1 MMTRTTSGDAAGL
14 RIRPARAEDAGEIA
28 RFFLIASDGLAAY
41 IWSGMAQPGEP
52 LAAVGARR
60 YARTATP
67 FSYENCLLAVRGD
80 AVLGMG
86 HAFPMPPRAAGEV
99 EDDPV
104 LAPYAA
110 LEDPG
115 SLYVAGLAV
124 DAAARGDGIGTL
136 LMDSLEARARDE
148 GCPRT
153 TLICF
158 EANTR
163 ALAFYRR
170 RGYHELDRRPIVPH
184 PALRYREGDA
194 VLLAR
199 EV

>member
-1 MMTRTTSGDAAGL
+1 MAFTSGL
-14 RIRPARAEDAGEIA
+14 EKIVRTGE
-28 RFFLIASDGLAAY
+28 
-41 IWSGMAQPGEP
+41 
-52 LAAVGARR
+52 
-60 YARTATP
+60 
-67 FSYENCLLAVRGD
+67 
-80 AVLGMG
+80 
-86 HAFPMPPRAAGEV
+86 
-99 EDDPV
+99 V
-104 LAPYAA
+104 LAPHTWFKLGGPAEYFA
-110 LEDPG
+110 EPTTVDE
-115 SLYVAGLAV
+115 LA
-124 DAAARGDGIGTL
+124 TL
-136 LMDSLEARARDE
+136 LARARDE

-184 PALRYREGDA
+184 PTLRYREGDA